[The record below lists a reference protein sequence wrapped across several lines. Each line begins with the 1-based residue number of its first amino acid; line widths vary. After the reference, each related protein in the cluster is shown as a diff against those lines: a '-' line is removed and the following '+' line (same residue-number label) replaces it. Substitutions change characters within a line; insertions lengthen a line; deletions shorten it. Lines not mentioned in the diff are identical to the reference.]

1 MEPATDHPTGAE
13 RVDTDALQRRLGE
26 LERRLAAA
34 EDRLA
39 LFQLVASYGPA
50 VDSGSAAET
59 ARLWTENGVYDTYPK
74 VLEGRAAIEGMVTGE
89 LHQQIIDGGAAHLLG
104 LPHIEI
110 DGDTAVVTNYSQLV
124 LRDPTPTGSGSGA
137 PG

>member
-39 LFQLVASYGPA
+39 LLQLVASYGPA

-74 VLEGRAAIEGMVTGE
+74 VLEGRAAIEGMVTG
-89 LHQQIIDGGAAHLLG
+89 GCTSRSS
-104 LPHIEI
+104 
-110 DGDTAVVTNYSQLV
+110 TAVRLTCWACRTS
-124 LRDPTPTGSGSGA
+124 RSTATRPWSRTTPSWY
-137 PG
+137 